1 MKEIFTQNEV
11 TWAAKMPLSNARSP
25 VGFFTWN
32 FWKMSG
38 CWFRI
43 SGMGLGES
51 ERVLQQKCDLCWNPA
66 TCKIHHFLFKGKN
79 CGEEGWTWGRF
90 RPLNGSMGA
99 GIYLEAKWPLF
110 LKVTPPKTR
119 HFPIKTKVIWVLGI
133 PTFYQVLA
141 YQRYWDSSQPSPMRC
156 HQLQVLQDKSTKSKP
171 FVSFYLHVWFI
182 YGIFTHIYLLNYH

>member
-1 MKEIFTQNEV
+1 
-11 TWAAKMPLSNARSP
+11 
-25 VGFFTWN
+25 
-32 FWKMSG
+32 MSG
-38 CWFRI
+38 CPSDESCLCWLKNRD
-43 SGMGLGES
+43 GLWGIWE
-51 ERVLQQKCDLCWNPA
+51 VLQQKRDLCCRPPMQ
-66 TCKIHHFLFKGKN
+66 ISPFFLLFKGKPR
-79 CGEEGWTWGRF
+79 GEEGWTWGRF

-110 LKVTPPKTR
+110 LKVNPPKTR